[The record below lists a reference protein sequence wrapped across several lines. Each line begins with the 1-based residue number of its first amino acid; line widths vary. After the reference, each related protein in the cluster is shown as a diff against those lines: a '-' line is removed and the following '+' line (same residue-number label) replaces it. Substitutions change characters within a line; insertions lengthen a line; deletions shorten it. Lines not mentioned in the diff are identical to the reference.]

1 MSFFLKYL
9 YMHWVNGKN
18 LAGAFRS
25 IEGQVRNLKL
35 HPPLDI
41 NKRITTSIKM
51 GV

>member
-1 MSFFLKYL
+1 M
-9 YMHWVNGKN
+9 VNGKN

-41 NKRITTSIKM
+41 YKRITSPI
-51 GV
+51 